1 MVRCRSCIYFDF
13 DDFSPIFLVKIA
25 LDFRFFFRKHLLK
38 SNWNDF
44 QDDLKSFATVGLFRL
59 QKNFRLEKWWSGRCF
74 IWREVLLMGS
84 NNVLTAAENCCC
96 CGGVPCAPRF
106 VLETERWTFPQSQI
120 TIRGSAIY
128 LSSAYVVVRNLLPKV
143 LGWQPRG
150 HDHHH
155 H

>member
-84 NNVLTAAENCCC
+84 NVLTAAENCCC

-143 LGWQPRG
+143 LGCQRG
-150 HDHHH
+150 HDHDHH